1 MLSFESI
8 TEQVNAAASELP
20 EIYQSRLKFELQEIK
35 KQGAEGYWAGL
46 VNDQAKYSSNP
57 AKLVLPWLLNMVEE
71 DPIAATEDQSDITTT
86 SKYADI
92 IAYHKKHSKYPVGIK
107 LDTDKPDI
115 DIDFLPESKPLIENY
130 AVQKY
135 SSDSTDDFGKVC
147 GVSSWTT
154 YKFKS
159 ALADVAKAH
168 RGMDDWPQSF
178 DVERLTKEFPND
190 VDDMKEGGFGF
201 CRGSIIDPVTK
212 SKTACKNTFKESK
225 CPKCGGTDTET
236 PTLGK
241 LIEEIK
247 PLADLNAK
255 YPKLVDIAARLVG
268 KIQGQGKH
276 AGAVI
281 ISNEQLYGNLPLYKR
296 GEGDWMSLWTEG
308 RITQLSKY
316 GFIKWDI
323 LGLLNLQYIYEC
335 CKAIQRNHGIS
346 FGENLLELFD
356 TDPTDDRLGWYIKPT
371 GERVKILLN
380 DPGAFN
386 VINTVRTDGIFQFDT
401 PVAQN
406 ILKQCNSLSEGNAV
420 RTINDLL
427 SINALGHPGPM
438 AMIPD
443 FIKNREDTE
452 RSWEKNVTPEFMQV
466 IGDTYNCI
474 VFQEQLAAL
483 WQNIAHF
490 TSVQAQ
496 ESRKAVAKKWI
507 DKLRPIEEMWM
518 IGAGKSIGQED
529 AAEWWSKMV
538 TFGRYAFNKSH
549 ALAYCLVAYT
559 CCWLKN
565 YFPLEFWEAVFSGSS
580 HENRVRYISSAR
592 KDGIIIKELSA
603 NELSENFLA
612 VSDVRINH
620 DDEYSGYIV
629 PGMVGIKG
637 FDKKK
642 AKSIGEIAKTNKV
655 YENINEFIEIHGKSK
670 VSMESLIN
678 LGAFDEFYHNRKA
691 LWMWYQ
697 YNHCSGA
704 EVKKLKEEV
713 RQAYYKL
720 TNRTEESIMVERE
733 DQIQQYKMLNP
744 KKKKI
749 PVKITSWV
757 PPIDTKSVD
766 LFNDLYADYTYN
778 EILELEKEFLGL
790 TIHSPMWSFEYVDD
804 YSIANIGFSDT
815 LDCVLIS
822 ATRKMTKATDKQ
834 ESKPFI
840 MMNVT
845 DGVETANIYIWSDN
859 IKFMDTAI
867 LKPGVGLRLPI
878 SYNENRNQTSL
889 AKQSSVMLLK
899 RRPAQSWRDVVD
911 GVGV

>member
-1 MLSFESI
+1 MLSFEDI
-8 TEQVNAAASELP
+8 AEQAKSAVASLP
-20 EIYQSRLKFELQEIK
+20 EIYQQRLKFELQEIK
-35 KQGAEGYWAGL
+35 KQGAEGYWANL
-46 VNDQAKYSSNP
+46 INDQAKYKTNP
-57 AKLVLPWLLNMVEE
+57 AKLVLPWLFNMVEE
-71 DPIAATEDQSDITTT
+71 DPIATVEDISDITTT

-92 IAYHKKHSKYPVGIK
+92 IAYHKEHSKYPVGIK

-115 DIDFLPESKPLIENY
+115 DIDFLPESKPLIESY

-135 SSDSTDDFGKVC
+135 SADSTDDFGKVC

-168 RGMDDWPQSF
+168 RGMDNWPQSF

-212 SKTACKNTFKESK
+212 SKVACKNTFRESK

-255 YPKLVDIAARLVG
+255 YPKLIDIASRLVG

-281 ISNEQLYGNLPLYKR
+281 ISNEQLYGNLPLYR
-296 GEGDWMSLWTEG
+296 RSEGDWMSLWTEG

-335 CKAIQRNHGIS
+335 CKAIHRNHGIS

-371 GERVKILLN
+371 GERVKISLN
-380 DPGAFN
+380 DPGALSI
-386 VINTVRTDGIFQFDT
+386 INSVRTDGIFQFDT

-406 ILKQCNSLSEGNAV
+406 ILKQCNSLSNGNAV

-443 FIKNREDTE
+443 FIKNREDTA
-452 RSWEKNVTPEFMQV
+452 RTWEKNVTPEFMKV

-483 WQNIAHF
+483 WQNIANF

-496 ESRKAVAKKWI
+496 ESRKAVAKKWV

-518 IGAGKSIGQED
+518 VGAGRSIGQEE

-538 TFGRYAFNKSH
+538 TFGRYAFNKCLDKDTPITD
-549 ALAYCLVAYT
+549 LAT
-559 CCWLKN
+559 
-565 YFPLEFWEAVFSGSS
+565 
-580 HENRVRYISSAR
+580 
-592 KDGIIIKELSA
+592 
-603 NELSENFLA
+603 NET
-612 VSDVRINH
+612 
-620 DDEYSGYIV
+620 
-629 PGMVGIKG
+629 
-637 FDKKK
+637 
-642 AKSIGEIAKTNKV
+642 KTV
-655 YENINEFIEIHGKSK
+655 
-670 VSMESLIN
+670 ESWFNSPVLP
-678 LGAFDEFYHNRKA
+678 
-691 LWMWYQ
+691 
-697 YNHCSGA
+697 
-704 EVKKLKEEV
+704 
-713 RQAYYKL
+713 QA
-720 TNRTEESIMVERE
+720 I
-733 DQIQQYKMLNP
+733 
-744 KKKKI
+744 
-749 PVKITSWV
+749 
-757 PPIDTKSVD
+757 KSVD
-766 LFNDLYADYTYN
+766 AYNNIVSDRCVVIHDTGVQEVFEVEFDNGQVERVTLQHKFKCADGQYHTVQEIFNQGLDVISLDDDRCCRAT
-778 EILELEKEFLGL
+778 EK
-790 TIHSPMWSFEYVDD
+790 
-804 YSIANIGFSDT
+804 
-815 LDCVLIS
+815 
-822 ATRKMTKATDKQ
+822 
-834 ESKPFI
+834 
-840 MMNVT
+840 
-845 DGVETANIYIWSDN
+845 
-859 IKFMDTAI
+859 
-867 LKPGVGLRLPI
+867 
-878 SYNENRNQTSL
+878 
-889 AKQSSVMLLK
+889 
-899 RRPAQSWRDVVD
+899 
-911 GVGV
+911 